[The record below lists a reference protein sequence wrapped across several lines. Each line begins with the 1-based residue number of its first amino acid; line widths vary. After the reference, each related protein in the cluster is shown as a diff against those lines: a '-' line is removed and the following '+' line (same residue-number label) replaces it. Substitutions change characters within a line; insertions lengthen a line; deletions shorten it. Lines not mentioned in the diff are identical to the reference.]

1 MSPFKILQ
9 TIKQQLNFVD
19 YKQIN
24 MDNKPKIG
32 FIGLGNMGVP
42 MVRNLV
48 KAGYEVTV
56 YNRDS
61 SKAKLLSE
69 EISVQV
75 ATTPASLL
83 PGADVVISMLTD
95 DAAVK
100 SVYTGENG
108 VLSASRDKD
117 LIVVDM
123 STVAPET
130 SRMLAAE
137 AKNAGLVYMDA
148 PVSGSVKP
156 ATDGQLVIMAGGEER
171 AFQQI
176 KPILLAMGKSATLL
190 GESGSGNVAKLAIN
204 LFLGITIQGLSES
217 VIFAA
222 QHGIRAQALLPLI
235 NESAVGSAITKI
247 KSTNIISRDFKPAFA
262 LKLLRK
268 DIRLAEN
275 IGLNTP
281 AGITLATTLQAAV
294 DNGYGEEDMVAIF
307 KQLEQAR
314 D

>member
-1 MSPFKILQ
+1 
-9 TIKQQLNFVD
+9 
-19 YKQIN
+19 
-24 MDNKPKIG
+24 MDKKLKIG

-48 KAGYEVTV
+48 KAGYELTV
-56 YNRDS
+56 YNRDT
-61 SKAKLLSE
+61 SKAFLMAD
-69 EISVQV
+69 EIGVQV
-75 ATTPASLL
+75 ANTPAELL
-83 PGADVVISMLTD
+83 PSADVVISMLTD

-100 SVYTGENG
+100 SVYTGANG
-108 VLSASRDKD
+108 VFSATRDKD
-117 LIVVDM
+117 VIVIDM

-137 AKNAGLVYMDA
+137 AKNAGIAYIDA

-156 ATDGQLVIMAGGEER
+156 ATDGQLVIMAGGEKG
-171 AFQQI
+171 AFEKI
-176 KPILLAMGKSATLL
+176 EPILLAMGKSATLL

-222 QHGIRAQALLPLI
+222 QHGIQAEALLPLI
-235 NESAVGSAITKI
+235 NESAVGSGITKI
-247 KSTNIISRDFKPAFA
+247 KSTNIITRDFKPAFA

-275 IGLNTP
+275 MGLNSP
-281 AGITLATTLQAAV
+281 AGLTLANTLQAAV
-294 DNGYGEEDMVAIF
+294 DSGYGEEDMAAIF

-314 D
+314 N